1 MSTPNPELSVMSV
14 AGPSSSRKRT
24 SEQLDP
30 STKNSIDAQ
39 RQPPED
45 EGQDQP
51 RARKRVATGELDAMD
66 ERIDGNKD
74 VDRDSGKAVDVTREE
89 PEPGDMQRERASE
102 PSTATTTTM
111 GEIHS
116 QEQRLPSKVPAISPV
131 TSSSNQKTSYET
143 TKVAVEG
150 AVRRGANRWT
160 VKDLKKAYPII
171 SAPKERTKAFE
182 KLWLETSEG
191 LRAKMINQADAI
203 IEHYEVKP
211 ALDRLELAVEE
222 ARVRKARILRG
233 EEGVYVADI
242 WRPDLS
248 PQALTAAYNL
258 PRYDAVYTRL
268 REEYIQ
274 LFKDCE
280 RLAGEVDG
288 KKKRMDEIKDQVI
301 QANEQL
307 KETAD
312 KLENVPGDGIK
323 MWMGDAASNDQ
334 ASRTMA

>member
-1 MSTPNPELSVMSV
+1 MEEVEVEGLSLQSRPPRPPPRPYSLLYTRRPLLPAGSRKLKGEMDSMVRELSTNSPEPISSTTTTTRNWHRVRIHAIILEPLSEPQLLLLMFTPNPELPVMSV

-51 RARKRVATGELDAMD
+51 RARKRVATGEIDAMD
-66 ERIDGNKD
+66 EQVDGNKD

-102 PSTATTTTM
+102 PTTATTTTM

-131 TSSSNQKTSYET
+131 ASSSNQRTSYET

-160 VKDLKKAYPII
+160 
-171 SAPKERTKAFE
+171 
-182 KLWLETSEG
+182 
-191 LRAKMINQADAI
+191 
-203 IEHYEVKP
+203 
-211 ALDRLELAVEE
+211 
-222 ARVRKARILRG
+222 
-233 EEGVYVADI
+233 
-242 WRPDLS
+242 
-248 PQALTAAYNL
+248 
-258 PRYDAVYTRL
+258 
-268 REEYIQ
+268 
-274 LFKDCE
+274 
-280 RLAGEVDG
+280 
-288 KKKRMDEIKDQVI
+288 
-301 QANEQL
+301 
-307 KETAD
+307 
-312 KLENVPGDGIK
+312 
-323 MWMGDAASNDQ
+323 
-334 ASRTMA
+334 

>member
-1 MSTPNPELSVMSV
+1 MVRELSTNSPEPISSTTTTSNWHRVRVHAIILEPLSESQLLLPMSTPNPELSVMSV

-66 ERIDGNKD
+66 ERVDGNKD

-102 PSTATTTTM
+102 PTTATTTTM

-131 TSSSNQKTSYET
+131 ASSSNQKTSYET

-160 VKDLKKAYPII
+160 
-171 SAPKERTKAFE
+171 
-182 KLWLETSEG
+182 
-191 LRAKMINQADAI
+191 
-203 IEHYEVKP
+203 
-211 ALDRLELAVEE
+211 
-222 ARVRKARILRG
+222 
-233 EEGVYVADI
+233 
-242 WRPDLS
+242 
-248 PQALTAAYNL
+248 
-258 PRYDAVYTRL
+258 
-268 REEYIQ
+268 
-274 LFKDCE
+274 
-280 RLAGEVDG
+280 
-288 KKKRMDEIKDQVI
+288 
-301 QANEQL
+301 
-307 KETAD
+307 
-312 KLENVPGDGIK
+312 
-323 MWMGDAASNDQ
+323 
-334 ASRTMA
+334 